1 MMGSY
6 TSSEVRLRGK
16 YVQPAPDGI
25 QHMSLLQNKLPLT
38 KPKKNTMVY
47 QWQLHLNFIT
57 NLGRNYS
64 KIILRTKFQDKK
76 KKSSAQYIL

>member
-16 YVQPAPDGI
+16 YVQAAPDGI

-38 KPKKNTMVY
+38 NPKKNTMVY
-47 QWQLHLNFIT
+47 Q
-57 NLGRNYS
+57 
-64 KIILRTKFQDKK
+64 
-76 KKSSAQYIL
+76 